1 MQRPYIALAGL
12 LGFSLY
18 TLVTMLT
25 AEQSLLAF
33 GRELMSKPDTAQV
46 VIDLYLMA
54 VLACV
59 WMYRD
64 ARGRGRSLV
73 SVLPYFLLTAV
84 FVSVGPLLYIVVN
97 GFLRRPPNGVC
108 GEGAGALAT
117 VDHTPLVDGSK
128 IVRMPASGRNEQIL

>member
-1 MQRPYIALAGL
+1 MHRPFIALVGL
-12 LGFSLY
+12 VGFSLY

-33 GRELMSKPDTAQV
+33 GWQLMSRPDTAQV

-64 ARGRGRSLV
+64 ARGRGRSVV
-73 SVLPYFLLTAV
+73 SVLPYFALTAV
-84 FVSVGPLLYIVVN
+84 FVSVGPLLYIVVK
-97 GFLRRPPNGVC
+97 GFTRQTKR
-108 GEGAGALAT
+108 
-117 VDHTPLVDGSK
+117 
-128 IVRMPASGRNEQIL
+128 

>member
-1 MQRPYIALAGL
+1 MKRPYVALAGL

-18 TLVTMLT
+18 TLATMLT

-33 GRELMSKPDTAQV
+33 GQELLSRPDTAQV

-64 ARGRGRSLV
+64 TQRRGRSV
-73 SVLPYFLLTAV
+73 ASVVPYFLLTAV
-84 FVSVGPLLYIVVN
+84 FVSVGPLLYLVVR
-97 GFLRRPPNGVC
+97 G
-108 GEGAGALAT
+108 GA
-117 VDHTPLVDGSK
+117 D
-128 IVRMPASGRNEQIL
+128 E

>member
-1 MQRPYIALAGL
+1 MYRPSIALIGL
-12 LGFSLY
+12 VGFSLY
-18 TLVTMLT
+18 TLATMLT

-33 GRELMSKPDTAQV
+33 GRQLMSRPDTAQV

-64 ARGRGRSLV
+64 ALGRGRSVV

-97 GFLRRPPNGVC
+97 GLRD
-108 GEGAGALAT
+108 E
-117 VDHTPLVDGSK
+117 
-128 IVRMPASGRNEQIL
+128 

>member
-1 MQRPYIALAGL
+1 MPTRPYIALATL

-18 TLVTMLT
+18 SLAVMFT

-33 GRELMSKPDTAQV
+33 GWELMTRPDTAQV

-64 ARGRGRSLV
+64 ARKRGRSVLG
-73 SVLPYFLLTAV
+73 VLPYFVLTAV
-84 FVSVGPLLYIVVN
+84 FVSVGPLLYIVVK
-97 GFLRRPPNGVC
+97 GYQD
-108 GEGAGALAT
+108 E
-117 VDHTPLVDGSK
+117 
-128 IVRMPASGRNEQIL
+128 

>member
-1 MQRPYIALAGL
+1 MLRPSIALAAL

-18 TLVTMLT
+18 TLATMLM
-25 AEQSLLAF
+25 AEQSLMAF
-33 GRELMSKPDTAQV
+33 GLELNSRPDTAQV

-64 ARGRGRSLV
+64 ARGRGRSLA

-97 GFLRRPPNGVC
+97 QCSRRAQPPV
-108 GEGAGALAT
+108 
-117 VDHTPLVDGSK
+117 
-128 IVRMPASGRNEQIL
+128 

>member
-1 MQRPYIALAGL
+1 MHRPSIALAGL

-33 GRELMSKPDTAQV
+33 GRELMSRPDTAQV

-54 VLACV
+54 LLACV

-64 ARGRGRSLV
+64 ARGRGRSV
-73 SVLPYFLLTAV
+73 ASVVPYVLLTAV

-97 GFLRRPPNGVC
+97 RYRD
-108 GEGAGALAT
+108 E
-117 VDHTPLVDGSK
+117 
-128 IVRMPASGRNEQIL
+128 